1 MYSDYWNLTKPPFDN
16 VPDASMY
23 VDCHE
28 SMENVIAETIY
39 AIKEGNECLT
49 VIVGEVGL
57 GKTLSLR
64 VIIDSLEPE
73 RYKVAL
79 ITNPALSFVQLLKE
93 IIGQITGKQCEIKNK
108 VDLQEKFNRLLFE
121 TADQGKKIVI
131 VIDEAN
137 VLSTS
142 NLDDLRL
149 LTNMQDD
156 DRNLFTLLL
165 VGQMEFAQTLEH
177 PKRANLFQRIG
188 TYGHLEKLPSEE
200 AVKTYIEARL
210 KIAGTERK
218 IFDDDAIPVI
228 WEFSEHGVP
237 RLINKICKLCI
248 KAGETNEF
256 ESISGEIAV
265 QIADR
270 FQKLSKTSLK
280 KHKPQ
285 TRPEAEPSGES
296 IEEPET
302 EKTPRASVPKKEAPK
317 TEVPSAPIPPQREEA
332 RPVRQRMEMPGQPP
346 ARPIPTQQE
355 EARPVR
361 PRMEMPGQPPA
372 RPIPPQ
378 REEDRSVPTGMNM
391 PKQPPAVPIP
401 PQWEED
407 RPGPAGI
414 EMQDQP
420 SAESIPS
427 QWEEARPVQSG
438 IATQELPSAES
449 IPSQWEEDRPGPAGI
464 EMQEQPSAE
473 SIPSQWEEDRPV
485 PPGIEMQ
492 EQPSVAPIPPQWKA
506 RPVPPRI
513 DMPGQP
519 PSAASVPPQRE
530 TRPVPPK
537 TVPLAKL
544 STNYVPIQ
552 GVPLARTSASNI
564 PPRREE
570 SKPVGPRMAMPQPPE
585 APIPPQRESR
595 PVETKQKEMEEQ
607 PIQAEEEVYED
618 VLIGKQ
624 KIKLAIPANTIRQAQ
639 SASAENK
646 NKLAGYWSA
655 QILKGNPQMMHAS
668 ISDPVAIWFEVKNVI
683 LKKFNST

>member
-137 VLSTS
+137 VLSPT

-210 KIAGTERK
+210 QIAGTQRK

-296 IEEPET
+296 IKEPET
-302 EKTPRASVPKKEAPK
+302 EKMSRASVPKKEAPK

-346 ARPIPTQQE
+346 ARPIP
-355 EARPVR
+355 
-361 PRMEMPGQPPA
+361 
-372 RPIPPQ
+372 PQ
-378 REEDRSVPTGMNM
+378 REEDRPVPTGMNM
-391 PKQPPAVPIP
+391 PKQPHAVPIP
-401 PQWEED
+401 PQWEGD
-407 RPGPAGI
+407 
-414 EMQDQP
+414 
-420 SAESIPS
+420 S
-427 QWEEARPVQSG
+427 PVQS
-438 IATQELPSAES
+438 
-449 IPSQWEEDRPGPAGI
+449 GI

-473 SIPSQWEEDRPV
+473 SIPSQLEEDRPVQSGIEMQEQPSAESIPSQLEEDRPV
-485 PPGIEMQ
+485 PPGMEMQ

-506 RPVPPRI
+506 RPVPPGM
-513 DMPGQP
+513 DMQEQPSVAPIPPQWKARPVPPRMDIPQQP
-519 PSAASVPPQRE
+519 PATPIPPQWE
-530 TRPVPPK
+530 EDRPVPPK

-552 GVPLARTSASNI
+552 GVPLARTSANNI
-564 PPRREE
+564 PPQREE
-570 SKPVGPRMAMPQPPE
+570 SKPVQPRTAMPQPPV
-585 APIPPQRESR
+585 APISPQRESR

-655 QILKGNPQMMHAS
+655 QILKGNPQIMHAS